1 MPLKF
6 YNTLTKEKEEFVPID
21 AKEVRMYTCGPTVYY
36 FAHIG
41 NLRSYIFADILRRT
55 IKYSGYKVKQVMNIT
70 DIGHLVS
77 DADAGEDKMTKGL
90 LREGK
95 ELTLKNMRKMAE
107 FYTEKFNHDLKRLN
121 IEMPDGQYFAS
132 DYVAEDIAL
141 IQRLEEKGYTY
152 KTRDGIY
159 FDTEKCA
166 DYGVLTR
173 LKKNTTKENGIENAK
188 INTRIEVNKEKKNP
202 QDFALWKLDSK
213 LGYESPFGMGFPGW
227 HIECSA
233 MGIKFLGEQFD
244 IHTGGIDHI
253 PIHHTNEIAQ
263 SESATGKKPFV
274 RFWMHHEFVDTGGNK
289 MAKSEGNFLRL
300 DTLIEKGISPI
311 TYRFWLLMASYHT
324 KMNFSWEALQASEIA
339 LKRLYRLY
347 NELGPASA
355 KAMAGKEEI
364 GKVNK
369 EYQQKF
375 KERIEDDLDTPR
387 ALSLLW
393 DLMKDENISNT
404 DKKATILDFD
414 RVLGLNFENQAKETR
429 EEVEIPNAIQLLV
442 TERENARKNKD
453 FQKSDALR
461 KEINDLG
468 YELKDTENGQK
479 IQKITILERGQV

>member
-6 YNTLTKEKEEFVPID
+6 FNTLTKEKEEFVPID
-21 AKEVRMYTCGPTVYY
+21 ANEVRMYTCGPTVYY

-41 NLRSYIFADILRRT
+41 NLRSYVFADILRRT
-55 IKYSGYKVKQVMNIT
+55 IKYSGYEVKQVMNIT

-77 DADAGEDKMTKGL
+77 DADAGDDKMTKGL

-95 ELTLKNMRKMAE
+95 ELTLQNMREMAE
-107 FYTEKFNHDLKRLN
+107 FYTEKFNHDLERLN

-152 KTRDGIY
+152 KTSDGIY

-166 DYGVLTR
+166 DYGKLIG
-173 LKKNTTKENGIENAK
+173 KEILEWDIEGA
-188 INTRIEVNKEKKNP
+188 RITQTGEKKRP
-202 QDFALWKLDSK
+202 IDFALWKLDSK
-213 LGYESPFGMGFPGW
+213 LGYESPFGKGFPGW

-274 RFWMHHEFVDTGGNK
+274 RFWMHHEFIDTGGNK

-324 KMNFSWEALQASEIA
+324 KMNFSFEALEASEIA

-347 NELGPASA
+347 NQLGEE
-355 KAMAGKEEI
+355 MGKTDENY
-364 GKVNK
+364 K
-369 EYQQKF
+369 QKF
-375 KERIEDDLDTPR
+375 KERIENDLDTSR

-393 DLMKDENISNT
+393 DLIKDENILNAN
-404 DKKATILDFD
+404 KKATILDFD
-414 RVLGLNFENQAKETR
+414 RVLGLNFSAQGGPVSGWENEP
-429 EEVEIPNAIQLLV
+429 IPNAIQLLV
-442 TERENARKNKD
+442 TERENARKNKN

-468 YELKDTENGQK
+468 YEVKDSE
-479 IQKITILERGQV
+479 IL